1 MIETDIDILAT
12 VEQGQGEV
20 IDIYIPENYKDTKVM
35 DLRLPQK
42 AIIGIIRRGSKVI
55 IPKGD
60 TLVRAK
66 DSLIVF
72 TMAEHSTAV
81 KDYFCKG

>member
-1 MIETDIDILAT
+1 
-12 VEQGQGEV
+12 
-20 IDIYIPENYKDTKVM
+20 M

-72 TMAEHSTAV
+72 TMAEHSSIV
-81 KDYFCKG
+81 KDYFYKG